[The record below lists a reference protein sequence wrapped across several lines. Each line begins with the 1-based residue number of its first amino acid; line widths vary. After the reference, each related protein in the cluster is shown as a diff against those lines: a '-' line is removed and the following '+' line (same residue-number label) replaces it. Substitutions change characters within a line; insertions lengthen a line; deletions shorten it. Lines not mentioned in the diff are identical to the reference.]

1 VIQSAGS
8 GPILSADWRQLAP
21 ALSEALARGIRNAVL
36 DGQLRPAER
45 LPAERRLAAQLGLSR
60 GTVVAAYARLR
71 AEGWL
76 TTRRGSGSA
85 IRVPATLRVRYAPLS
100 IDQPGALLDLRRAA
114 PAAPHDTYVAS
125 VHSALA
131 RSSGLLLE
139 DGEPG
144 PGLPRLRELI
154 AARFTEER
162 LATSPQQILITAGA
176 RAAMSL
182 LVAHLRPRAAVVE
195 NPTFFGILS
204 IVRQSA
210 SRISAI
216 AVSPQ
221 GWNPRHINDA
231 FSGLNGG
238 IAMLVPDFHNPT
250 AAVMSWETRK
260 EIAEQA
266 RSAKVTII
274 ANEVMRDLDL
284 RDPPAPV
291 RRIPGAIIVGSMS
304 KTVWAGLRVGW
315 LRGPASLIRE
325 LQLNPLCA
333 ACVPPPLEQLIAC
346 DLLPQLAHLTAQRA
360 GELRHQRDYLVNALR
375 QEGSWD
381 FSVPQGGLWLWTRHA
396 RVSGDAL
403 AARAPDHGL
412 ALLSGSRFSLDGTLG
427 NWLRFPF
434 TAPVPTLRRA
444 LNLLHPAVAA
454 MEP

>member
-1 VIQSAGS
+1 MIQSAAS
-8 GPILSADWRQLAP
+8 GPILGADWRQLAP
-21 ALSEALARGIRNAVL
+21 TLSEALAQGIRNAVL

-76 TTRRGSGSA
+76 ATGHGSGSA
-85 IRVPATLRVRYAPLS
+85 IRLPATLRVRYAPLS
-100 IDQPGALLDLRRAA
+100 IDRPGPLLDLRRAV
-114 PAAPHDTYVAS
+114 PAAPHDTFVAS
-125 VHSALA
+125 ALSALS

-144 PGLPRLRELI
+144 PGLPQLRELI
-154 AARFTEER
+154 AARFTDER

-182 LVAHLRPRAAVVE
+182 LAAHLRPRAAIVE
-195 NPTFFGILS
+195 SPTYFGILS
-204 IVRQSA
+204 ILRQSA
-210 SRISAI
+210 SRISSI

-260 EIAEQA
+260 EIAERA
-266 RSAKVTII
+266 RNARVTII

-284 RDPPAPV
+284 RDPAAPV

-315 LRGPASLIRE
+315 LRGPAPLIRE

-346 DLLPQLAHLTAQRA
+346 ELLPQLAPLTGQRI
-360 GELRHQRDYLVNALR
+360 GELRRQRDYLVNALR
-375 QEGSWD
+375 EEGNWD
-381 FSVPQGGLWLWTRHA
+381 FSVPQGGLWLWMRHA

-403 AARAPDHGL
+403 AARASDEGL
-412 ALLSGSRFSLDGTLG
+412 ALLSGSRFSLDGTLS

-444 LNLLHPAVAA
+444 LNLLRRAVAA

>member
-1 VIQSAGS
+1 VIQSAAS
-8 GPILSADWRQLAP
+8 GPALSADWRQLAP
-21 ALSEALARGIRNAVL
+21 TLSEALARGIRDGVL

-71 AEGWL
+71 AAGWL
-76 TTRRGSGSA
+76 TTRRGAGSA
-85 IRVPATLRVRYAPLS
+85 IRIPATLRVRYAPLS
-100 IDQPGALLDLRRAA
+100 IEQPGALLDLRRAV
-114 PAAPHDTYVAS
+114 PAAPHDTYLAS
-125 VHSALA
+125 VRSALA

-154 AARFTEER
+154 AARFTAER
-162 LATSPQQILITAGA
+162 LPTSPQQILITAGA

-182 LVAHLRPRAAVVE
+182 LAAHLRPRVAIVE

-204 IVRQSA
+204 ILRQSA
-210 SRISAI
+210 SRISSI

-238 IAMLVPDFHNPT
+238 IAILVPDFHNPT

-260 EIAEQA
+260 EIAERA
-266 RSAKVTII
+266 RSARVTII

-284 RDPPAPV
+284 RDPPARV
-291 RRIPGAIIVGSMS
+291 RRVPGAIIVGSLS

-346 DLLPQLAHLTAQRA
+346 ELLPQLVSLTGQRTH
-360 GELRHQRDYLVNALR
+360 ELRHQRDYLVNALR
-375 QEGSWD
+375 EEGGWD
-381 FSVPQGGLWLWTRHA
+381 FNVPQGGLWLWMSHA

-403 AARAPDHGL
+403 AARASDYGL

-427 NWLRFPF
+427 GWLRFPF
-434 TAPVPTLRRA
+434 TAPVPTLGRA
-444 LNLLHPAVAA
+444 LNLLRPAVAA
-454 MEP
+454 LEP

>member
-8 GPILSADWRQLAP
+8 GPILGTDWRQLAP
-21 ALSEALARGIRNAVL
+21 TLSEALARGIRNAVL
-36 DGQLRPAER
+36 DGQFRPAER
-45 LPAERRLAAQLGLSR
+45 LPAERRLAGQLGLSR

-76 TTRRGSGSA
+76 TTRHGSGSA
-85 IRVPATLRVRYAPLS
+85 IKVPATLRVRYAPLS
-100 IDQPGALLDLRRAA
+100 IDQPGALLDLRRAV
-114 PAAPHDTYVAS
+114 PAAPHDTYIAS
-125 VHSALA
+125 VLGALA

-144 PGLPRLRELI
+144 PGLPQLRELI
-154 AARFTEER
+154 AARFTDEG

-182 LVAHLRPRAAVVE
+182 LVAHLQPRAAVVE

-204 IVRQSA
+204 ILRQSA
-210 SRISAI
+210 RRISSV

-221 GWNPRHINDA
+221 GWNPRHMNDV

-260 EIAEQA
+260 EIAERA
-266 RSAKVTII
+266 RNAKVTII

-346 DLLPQLAHLTAQRA
+346 ELLPQLAPLTRQRVV
-360 GELRHQRDYLVNALR
+360 ELRRQRDYLVNALR
-375 QEGSWD
+375 EEGSWD
-381 FSVPQGGLWLWTRHA
+381 FSVPQGGLWLWLRHA

-403 AARAPDHGL
+403 AARASDCGL

-427 NWLRFPF
+427 DWLRFPF
-434 TAPVPTLRRA
+434 TPPVPTLWRA
-444 LNLLHPAVAA
+444 LNLLRPAVAA

>member
-1 VIQSAGS
+1 VIQSAAS
-8 GPILSADWRQLAP
+8 GPALSADWRQLAP
-21 ALSEALARGIRNAVL
+21 TLSEALARGIRDGVL

-71 AEGWL
+71 AAGWL
-76 TTRRGSGSA
+76 TTRRGTGSA
-85 IRVPATLRVRYAPLS
+85 IRIPATLRVRYAPLS
-100 IDQPGALLDLRRAA
+100 IEQPGALWDLRRAV
-114 PAAPHDTYVAS
+114 PAAPHDAYLAS
-125 VHSALA
+125 VRSALA

-154 AARFTEER
+154 AARFTAER
-162 LATSPQQILITAGA
+162 LPTSPQQILITAGA

-182 LVAHLRPRAAVVE
+182 LAAHLRPRVAIVE

-204 IVRQSA
+204 ILRRTA
-210 SRISAI
+210 SRISSI

-238 IAMLVPDFHNPT
+238 IAILVPDFHNPT

-260 EIAEQA
+260 EIAERA
-266 RSAKVTII
+266 RSARVTII
-274 ANEVMRDLDL
+274 ANEVIRDLDL

-291 RRIPGAIIVGSMS
+291 RRVPGAIIVGSLS

-346 DLLPQLAHLTAQRA
+346 ELLPQLVSLTGQRTR
-360 GELRHQRDYLVNALR
+360 ELRHQRDYLVNALR
-375 QEGSWD
+375 EEGGWD
-381 FSVPQGGLWLWTRHA
+381 FNVPQGGLWLWMSHA

-403 AARAPDHGL
+403 AARASDYGL

-427 NWLRFPF
+427 GWLRFPF
-434 TAPVPTLRRA
+434 TAPVPTLGRA
-444 LNLLHPAVAA
+444 LNLLRPAVAA
-454 MEP
+454 LEP